1 MPVAIDTS
9 VLIHAEK
16 TGAFENLLPD
26 GEATY
31 YIPAHAAAE
40 FLVGAHLPKSAALRE
55 RARRTYDTKFRLLVD
70 LFDEADA
77 AALAGL
83 IAELRRAG
91 QTMGFFDA
99 AIAATAIARG
109 DSLLA
114 MDADFDRLKKRLN
127 LIQPSK

>member
-16 TGAFENLLPD
+16 TGGFENLLPD
-26 GEATY
+26 GDTVY

-40 FLVGAHLPKSAALRE
+40 FLIGAHLPKSAQLRE
-55 RARRTYDTKFRLLVD
+55 RARRLYEDKFKLLVD

-77 AALAGL
+77 AQLALL
-83 IAELRRAG
+83 ISELRKSG

-99 AIAATAIARG
+99 AIAATAMARG

-114 MDADFDRLKKRLN
+114 LDADFDRLSRQLH
-127 LIQPSK
+127 LIRI

>member
-16 TGAFENLLPD
+16 TGGFENLLPD
-26 GEATY
+26 GDTVY

-40 FLVGAHLPKSAALRE
+40 FLIGAHLPKSAQLRE
-55 RARRTYDTKFRLLVD
+55 RARRLYEDKFKLLVD

-77 AALAGL
+77 AQLALL
-83 IAELRRAG
+83 ISELRKSG

-99 AIAATAIARG
+99 AIAATAMARG

-114 MDADFDRLKKRLN
+114 LDADFDRLNRQLH
-127 LIQPSK
+127 LIRI

>member
-16 TGAFENLLPD
+16 TGAFENLLPE

-77 AALAGL
+77 A
-83 IAELRRAG
+83 
-91 QTMGFFDA
+91 
-99 AIAATAIARG
+99 IAATAIARG

-127 LIQPSK
+127 LIQPPE